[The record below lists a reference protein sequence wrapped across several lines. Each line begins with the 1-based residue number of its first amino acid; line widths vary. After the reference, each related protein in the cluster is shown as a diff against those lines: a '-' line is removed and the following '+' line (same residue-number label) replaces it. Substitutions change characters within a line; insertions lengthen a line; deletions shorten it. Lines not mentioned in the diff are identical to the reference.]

1 MSANASTDPAAAAA
15 AAAAAR
21 ADMTRLWTLYSFG
34 VSVTILRTYARIKA
48 IGARN
53 LQADDILVWV
63 AILFYSAQTA
73 LAHNVGAVAQGLANN
88 GMTDV
93 QRATISPS
101 DPEYQM
107 RVIGSKIQMAGWAT
121 YAALMCFLKLSVL
134 AFYIRLTNGLSRR
147 YLLQIRFGFALVIG
161 TSLASILAVLCG
173 CSPFYKNWQI
183 NPDPGNHCQPAISRP
198 IIWTSFAANASTD
211 IYLILIPIPMLWGSS
226 LRLIK
231 KVASSVVLGAGI
243 FVLVCAMLKTIFVT
257 TDPINGAEL
266 AGEWGTVEAFVA
278 VFTTNLPMIFPLFK
292 AWLKPVFSESNKPYV
307 KRSGFNTIGGGS
319 GGSGGSAS
327 RKRYMGGPPSINP
340 LTTIGNDSLEHIVN
354 GISLQ
359 ELEVSG
365 SAADPKHPRDGVYI
379 SKKVEVTS
387 EQGGIGNDRRVGR
400 AI

>member
-1 MSANASTDPAAAAA
+1 MSANASPDPAAAAA

-21 ADMTRLWTLYSFG
+21 AGTIRLWTLYSFG

-73 LAHNVGAVAQGLANN
+73 LAQNVSAVAQGLANN

-93 QRATISPS
+93 QRATLSLS

-134 AFYIRLTNGLSRR
+134 SFYIRLTQGLHRR
-147 YLLQIRFGFALVIG
+147 YGLQIRIGFILVIG

-173 CSPFYKNWQI
+173 CSPFYRNWQI
-183 NPDPGNHCQPAISRP
+183 DPDPGNQCQPAISRP
-198 IIWTSFAANASTD
+198 IIWTSFTANASTD

-226 LRLIK
+226 LRLMK

-257 TDPINGAEL
+257 TYPVNGAEL
-266 AGEWGTVEAFVA
+266 AGEWGTIEAFVA

-292 AWLKPVFSESNKPYV
+292 AWLKPVFGDSSKPYV
-307 KRSGFNTIGGGS
+307 KRSGFNTIGGGGGS
-319 GGSGGSAS
+319 GSGGSAS
-327 RKRYMGGPPSINP
+327 RKRYMGGPPSVNP
-340 LTTIGNDSLEHIVN
+340 LTTLGNDSLENMVH

-359 ELEVSG
+359 ELEVTG
-365 SAADPKHPRDGVYI
+365 ASAAPGHPRDAVYV
-379 SKKVEVTS
+379 SKQVDVTS
-387 EQGGIGNDRRVGR
+387 QHGDVKNERLGV
-400 AI
+400 